1 MPSKKGTRYFNSK
14 TSTILSKYTLED
26 IQKLLN
32 SGESKTTIAKTLD
45 INIKAFNAYIHR
57 HNLTYKTP
65 CQIKYGKQ
73 YQSKKRKER
82 IVAPSPSLNADKEAL
97 ERFRKQ
103 FAERKQKRMLQELK
117 DSYD

>member
-73 YQSKKRKER
+73 YQSKKRKEG
-82 IVAPSPSLNADKEAL
+82 IVAPSLSFNADKEAL